1 MVVREQGSGIQREC
15 QQKSGFVTFL
25 AKRLIDERVID
36 GKACKRAIW
45 SHKLMHETCSRFI
58 LNTYFELLI
67 EAKPTEV
74 IVAKFGASIEVIC

>member
-36 GKACKRAIW
+36 GKACKRAI
-45 SHKLMHETCSRFI
+45 
-58 LNTYFELLI
+58 
-67 EAKPTEV
+67 
-74 IVAKFGASIEVIC
+74 